1 MNTMG
6 WLVKREYWE
15 HRGGFLWTPVW
26 VSGVMIV
33 LTIFGIISA
42 EVVGSRVRVNGGV
55 PWERIAERLN
65 AGDFVQAGAGLD
77 VAYVA
82 LTAIMFIALFFVLF
96 FYLLG
101 SLYDDRRDRSV
112 LFWKSLPVSDTATVL
127 SKIAAALLLAPLLA
141 FLVATVAFI
150 VLLIVV
156 CIWAAIHGIDPLP
169 AIGASH
175 PVGLFARLL
184 LTIPVNALWALPTVG
199 WLMFWSAYS
208 RSKPFLWA
216 VLVPIF
222 ALIANSWL
230 SVLGAPSLDRSFLMK
245 DVLARLLFG
254 IAPVSWL
261 NGEGLNL
268 GDSVGDSFRDSAGVG
283 GHSNVLDKFDPAAVY
298 GMLATPAMWIG
309 VVVGI
314 GLIAI
319 SIWLRRSR
327 IETST

>member
-26 VSGVMIV
+26 VSGVMIL

-42 EVVGSRVRVNGGV
+42 EVIGSRMNVTGGV
-55 PWERIAERLN
+55 PWARIAEELN
-65 AGDFVQAGAGLD
+65 AGNIVQAGAALD

-82 LTAIMFIALFFVLF
+82 LTAIPFIALFFVLF

-127 SKIAAALLLAPLLA
+127 SKVAAAVLLAPLLA
-141 FLVATVAFI
+141 FVIATLAFV
-150 VLLIVV
+150 VLLALL
-156 CIWAAIHGIDPLP
+156 CIWAAIHGINPLP

-175 PVGLFARLL
+175 PLGLFGRLL

-230 SVLGAPSLDRSFLMK
+230 SVLGAPSIDRSFLMK

-254 IAPVSWL
+254 IAPASWL
-261 NGEGLNL
+261 SGEGLNL
-268 GDSVGDSFRDSAGVG
+268 GDNIRASAGVG
-283 GHSNVLDKFDPAAVY
+283 EHSVLDKFDPAVVY
-298 GMLATPAMWIG
+298 GMLATPGMWIG
-309 VVVGI
+309 AVVGI
-314 GLIAI
+314 GLIAVA
-319 SIWLRRSR
+319 IWLRRTR